1 VSGTGRRAALP
12 PAAYRKP
19 GNLSVDGLVVHAV
32 GQGGQ
37 DHGIYDFRACPG
49 PGAFKRELVAAFAGC
64 ASASGTWGSAA
75 TCEQYA
81 QRLRQFLMFAASC
94 HPPVTAVAQLTPAA
108 WNTWTLPRPRRRQ
121 LRVVLLE
128 IASLPGD
135 TRAKMQAQRTRATP
149 KMSQASYSLREFTG
163 IRAAAGGTVRSAV
176 RRIEASTLLVQR
188 WRAGDTPQ
196 DFPDWWWG
204 WLLDHVSR
212 TGELPR
218 NTVSTTG
225 ARYFS
230 KPVRRLLGPGGGPG
244 ALARLYPTYEEMGAA
259 AVLLI
264 CHEGW
269 NLSVLQT
276 MQLPGQWPNA
286 DADTASPAI
295 HRVNTDKPRR
305 GPRHRHGSNNLVDLG
320 EGSPG
325 RALQQVLALTAQARA
340 TLEDRGT
347 PSTSLLLG
355 RRAKALEGG
364 GVFADGASAEH
375 AIKAWSD
382 GAGLAGGDGPLRVRA
397 RRLRRTVQVLYGGPR
412 NNTIRTHQDVY
423 LLRDE
428 QVREESADVVAA
440 GLAEAVEHAET
451 RVRMR
456 LVPQATGATAD
467 DAERV
472 AHQTGLGHGTASRVV
487 QGALDTAVAACTDF
501 EHSPFTP
508 SGPCAVSFL
517 LCLACPNAVA
527 TGRHLPRI
535 VYLHQ
540 ALDTLRSA
548 VDTATWAADWA
559 EHHGRVAD
567 LVRAHTTE
575 AERAALRAQL
585 TDHDRELIDR
595 MLDRRLD
602 S

>member
-1 VSGTGRRAALP
+1 MSGTGRRASLP
-12 PAAYRKP
+12 AGAYRKP
-19 GNLSVDGLVVHAV
+19 GNLSADGLVVHAA

-37 DHGIYDFRACPG
+37 DHGSYDFRGCPG
-49 PGAFKRELVAAFAGC
+49 PDAFKRELAAAFARC
-64 ASASGTWGSAA
+64 ASASGTWGSAR

-81 QRLRQFLMFAASC
+81 QRVRQFLMFAASC
-94 HPPVTAVAQLTPAA
+94 QPPVTTIAQLSPAV

-121 LRVVLLE
+121 LRVLLLE
-128 IASLPGD
+128 IASLPAD
-135 TRAKMQAQRTRATP
+135 TRARMQAHRTRAAPRT
-149 KMSQASYSLREFTG
+149 SQASYSMREFTG
-163 IRAAAGGTVRSAV
+163 IRAAAGRTVRAAV
-176 RRIEASTLLVQR
+176 RRIETNTLLVQR
-188 WRAGDTPQ
+188 WRAGDMPR
-196 DFPDWWWG
+196 DSPDWWWG

-218 NTVSTTG
+218 STVPATG

-230 KPVRRLLGPGGGPG
+230 KPLRRRLGPGGGPG
-244 ALARLYPTYEEMGAA
+244 ALARLYPTCEEMGAA
-259 AVLLI
+259 AVWLI

-286 DADTASPAI
+286 DAGTSSPAI
-295 HRVNTDKPRR
+295 HRVDTDKPRR
-305 GPRHRHGSNNLVDLG
+305 GPRRRHGSNNLVDLG
-320 EGSPG
+320 EGSGG
-325 RALQQVLALTAQARA
+325 RAIQQVLALTAQARA

-364 GVFADGASAEH
+364 SVFADGAGAEQ

-382 GAGLAGGDGPLRVRA
+382 GAGLAGAGGPLRVRA

-412 NNTIRTHQDVY
+412 NNTVRTHQDVY

-428 QVREESADVVAA
+428 QVREESTEVVAA
-440 GLAEAVEHAET
+440 GLAEAVEHAGT

-456 LVPQATGATAD
+456 LVSQATGATAD

-472 AHQTGLGHGTASRVV
+472 ADQAGLAHGTASRVV

-508 SGPCAVSFL
+508 SGTCAVSFL
-517 LCLACPNAVA
+517 LCFACPNAVA

-535 VYLHQ
+535 LYLHQ
-540 ALDTLRSA
+540 ALEALRSA
-548 VDTATWAADWA
+548 VDTVTWAADWA
-559 EHHGRVAD
+559 GHHGRVAD

-575 AERAALRAQL
+575 AERATLRAQV
-585 TDHDRELIDR
+585 TDQDRELVDR

>member
-1 VSGTGRRAALP
+1 MSGTGRRAALP
-12 PAAYRKP
+12 AAPYRKP
-19 GNLSVDGLVVHAV
+19 SNLSADGLVVHAV

-37 DHGIYDFRACPG
+37 GHGTYDFRGCPG
-49 PGAFKRELVAAFAGC
+49 PEAFTGELVAAFARC
-64 ASASGTWGSAA
+64 ASASGPWGSAK
-75 TCEQYA
+75 TCDNYA
-81 QRLRQFLMFAASC
+81 KYVRQFLRFAASC
-94 HPPVTAVAQLTPAA
+94 RPPVTTVGQLTPAV
-108 WNTWTLPRPRRRQ
+108 WNTWTLPKPRRRQ

-128 IASLPGD
+128 IAALPAD
-135 TRAKMQAQRTRATP
+135 TRARMQAQRSRASPRT
-149 KMSQASYSLREFTG
+149 SQASYSLREFTD
-163 IRAAAGGTVRSAV
+163 IRAAAGRTVRSAV
-176 RRIEASTLLVQR
+176 RRIETNTAVLER
-188 WRAGDTPQ
+188 WRAGGTPRE
-196 DFPDWWWG
+196 FPDWWWG
-204 WLLDHVSR
+204 WVLDHLAR

-218 NTVSTTG
+218 GTVSTTG
-225 ARYFS
+225 TRYFS
-230 KPVRRLLGPGGGPG
+230 KPVQRLLGRGGGPD

-276 MQLPGQWPNA
+276 MQLPEQWPN
-286 DADTASPAI
+286 ADTASPAI
-295 HRVNTDKPRR
+295 HRVDTDKARR
-305 GPRHRHGSNNLVDLG
+305 GSRLRHSSNNLVDVG

-325 RALQQVLALTAQARA
+325 RAIRQVLALTAQARA
-340 TLEDRGT
+340 TLEQRGT
-347 PSTSLLLG
+347 PSASLLLG

-364 GVFADGASAEH
+364 SVFADGATAEL

-382 GAGLAGGDGPLRVRA
+382 GAGLVGGDGPLRVGA

-412 NNTIRTHQDVY
+412 NNTVRTHEDVY

-428 QVREESADVVAA
+428 QVRAESTDVVAA

-451 RVRMR
+451 QVRMR
-456 LVPQATGATAD
+456 TVSQATGSTAQ

-472 AHQTGLGHGTASRVV
+472 AHQAGLAHGRARQVV
-487 QGALDTAVAACTDF
+487 AGELDTAVAACTDF

-517 LCLACPNAVA
+517 LCFACPNAIA

-535 VYLHQ
+535 VYLHEALQ
-540 ALDTLRSA
+540 ALRSA
-548 VDTATWAADWA
+548 VDAATWIADWA

-567 LVRAHTTE
+567 LVSTHTTE

-585 TDHDRELIDR
+585 TEGDQDLIDR

>member
-1 VSGTGRRAALP
+1 MNGTGRRAALP
-12 PAAYRKP
+12 TAAYHKQD
-19 GNLSVDGLVVHAV
+19 NLGADGLVVHAI

-37 DHGIYDFRACPG
+37 DHGSYDFRDCPG
-49 PGAFKRELVAAFAGC
+49 PEAFKRELVAAFARC
-64 ASASGTWGSAA
+64 ASASGTWGSAH
-75 TCEQYA
+75 TCGNYA
-81 QRLRQFLMFAASC
+81 QRLRQFLAFAASC
-94 HPPVTAVAQLTPAA
+94 QPPVTDVSGITPAV
-108 WNTWTLPRPRRRQ
+108 WNTWTLPKPRRRQ

-128 IASLPGD
+128 IAALPVD
-135 TRAKMQAQRTRATP
+135 TRARVQAQRTRTGRRP
-149 KMSQASYSLREFTG
+149 SQASYSLREFTQ
-163 IRAAAGGTVRSAV
+163 IRAAAGQTVRAAV
-176 RRIEASTLLVQR
+176 RRIETSMGLLQR
-188 WRAGDTPQ
+188 WRAGDIPG
-196 DFPDWWWG
+196 DVPDWWWG
-204 WLLDHVSR
+204 WVLDHLDR

-218 NTVSTTG
+218 STVSTTG

-230 KPVRRLLGPGGGPG
+230 KPVRRLLGPGGGPD

-276 MQLPGQWPNA
+276 MQRPDQAPNA
-286 DADTASPAI
+286 DADTGSPVI
-295 HRVNTDKPRR
+295 VRVGIDKPRR
-305 GPRHRHGSNNLVDLG
+305 GPRLRHGSNNLVDLG

-325 RALQQVLALTAQARA
+325 RALQQVLALTGQARA
-340 TLEDRGT
+340 TLARLGT
-347 PSTSLLLG
+347 PSTSLLLA
-355 RRAKALEGG
+355 RRTKALEGG
-364 GVFADGASAEH
+364 SVFADGAAAEN

-382 GAGLAGGDGPLRVRA
+382 SAGLAGGDGPLRVRA

-412 NNTIRTHQDVY
+412 NNTVRTHEDVY

-428 QVREESADVVAA
+428 QVRDESTEVVAA
-440 GLAEAVEHAET
+440 GLAEAVEHAQD
-451 RVRMR
+451 RVRMF
-456 LVPQATGATAD
+456 VVSQATGATAQ
-467 DAERV
+467 DAEQV
-472 AHQTGLGHGTASRVV
+472 ATQTGLTSGTAAQVV
-487 QGALDTAVAACTDF
+487 AGRLDTVVAACTDF
-501 EHSPFTP
+501 DHSPFTP

-540 ALDTLRSA
+540 ALETLRCV

-567 LVRAHTTE
+567 LVGAHTTE
-575 AERAALRAQL
+575 AERAALRSQV
-585 TDHDRELIDR
+585 TDRDRELIDR

>member
-1 VSGTGRRAALP
+1 MSGTGRRAALP
-12 PAAYRKP
+12 SAAYRKP
-19 GNLSVDGLVVHAV
+19 GNLSADGLVVHAA

-37 DHGIYDFRACPG
+37 DHGTYDFRGGPG
-49 PGAFKRELVAAFAGC
+49 PEVFKRELAAAFAWC

-81 QRLRQFLMFAASC
+81 QRVRQFLAFAASC
-94 HPPVTAVAQLTPAA
+94 RPPVTAVAQLTPAV

-128 IASLPGD
+128 IASLPAD
-135 TRAKMQAQRTRATP
+135 TRARMQAQRTRVAPGT
-149 KMSQASYSLREFTG
+149 SQASYSLREFTA
-163 IRAAAGGTVRSAV
+163 IRAAAGRTVRSAAG
-176 RRIEASTLLVQR
+176 RIEASTLLLRR
-188 WRAGDTPQ
+188 WRAGETSQ
-196 DFPDWWWG
+196 DSSDWWWG
-204 WLLDHVSR
+204 WLLDQVSR

-218 NTVSTTG
+218 STVSTTG
-225 ARYFS
+225 HRYFS
-230 KPVRRLLGPGGGPG
+230 KPVRRLLGSGGGPG

-276 MQLPGQWPNA
+276 MQLPGQWPDA
-286 DADTASPAI
+286 DADAGSPVI
-295 HRVNTDKPRR
+295 HRVDTDKPRR
-305 GPRHRHGSNNLVDLG
+305 GPGRRHGSNNLVDLG
-320 EGSPG
+320 EGSAG
-325 RALQQVLALTAQARA
+325 RAIRQVLALTAQVRA
-340 TLEDRGT
+340 TLDQRGT

-364 GVFADGASAEH
+364 SVFADGAAAEL

-397 RRLRRTVQVLYGGPR
+397 RRLRRTVQVLCGGPR
-412 NNTIRTHQDVY
+412 NNTVRTHEDIY
-423 LLRDE
+423 LMRDE

-456 LVPQATGATAD
+456 TVPQATGATAHD
-467 DAERV
+467 TERV
-472 AHQTGLGHGTASRVV
+472 ARQAGLAHGTAAQVV
-487 QGALDTAVAACTDF
+487 AGQLDTAVAACTDF
-501 EHSPFTP
+501 AHSPFTP

-517 LCLACPNAVA
+517 LCFACPNAVA

-535 VYLHQ
+535 IYLHEALQ
-540 ALDTLRSA
+540 ALRSA
-548 VDTATWAADWA
+548 VDTATWMADWA
-559 EHHGRVAD
+559 GHHGRVAD

-585 TDHDRELIDR
+585 TEGDRELIDR
-595 MLDRRLD
+595 MPDRRLD

>member
-1 VSGTGRRAALP
+1 MSGTGRRAALP

-19 GNLSVDGLVVHAV
+19 GNLSADGLVVHAA

-37 DHGIYDFRACPG
+37 DHGTYDFGACPG
-49 PGAFKRELVAAFAGC
+49 PEAFRRELAAAFARS

-75 TCEQYA
+75 TCGQYA
-81 QRLRQFLMFAASC
+81 QRVRQFLVFAASC
-94 HPPVTAVAQLTPAA
+94 CPPVTAVAQLTPAV
-108 WNTWTLPRPRRRQ
+108 WNAWTLPRPRRRQ

-128 IASLPGD
+128 IASLPAD
-135 TRAKMQAQRTRATP
+135 TRARMQAQRTRATP
-149 KMSQASYSLREFTG
+149 ATSQASYSLREFTA
-163 IRAAAGGTVRSAV
+163 IRAAAGRTVRSAAG
-176 RRIEASTLLVQR
+176 RIETSTRLVQR
-188 WRAGDTPQ
+188 WRAGDTPR
-196 DFPDWWWG
+196 DSPDWWWG
-204 WLLDHVSR
+204 WLLDQVSR

-218 NTVSTTG
+218 STVSTTG
-225 ARYFS
+225 ARYLS
-230 KPVRRLLGPGGGPG
+230 KPVRRLLGPGGGPS
-244 ALARLYPTYEEMGAA
+244 ALARLYPAYEEMGAA

-276 MQLPGQWPNA
+276 MRLPGQWPNA
-286 DADTASPAI
+286 DPDTASPVI

-305 GPRHRHGSNNLVDLG
+305 GPRRRHGSNNLVDLG
-320 EGSPG
+320 EGSAG
-325 RALQQVLALTAQARA
+325 RALRQVLSLTAQARA

-347 PSTSLLLG
+347 PSTSVLLG
-355 RRAKALEGG
+355 RRAKALGG
-364 GVFADGASAEH
+364 GSVFADGTAAEG

-412 NNTIRTHQDVY
+412 DNTVRTHEDVY

-440 GLAEAVEHAET
+440 GLAEAVEHAGN

-456 LVPQATGATAD
+456 MVPHATGATAD
-467 DAERV
+467 DAGRV
-472 AHQTGLGHGTASRVV
+472 ARQAGLAHGTAAQVV
-487 QGALDTAVAACTDF
+487 AGELDTAVAACTDF

-540 ALDTLRSA
+540 ALEGLRSA
-548 VDTATWAADWA
+548 VDTATWTADWA
-559 EHHGRVAD
+559 GHHGRVAD
-567 LVRAHTTE
+567 LVSAHTTE
-575 AERAALRAQL
+575 AGRAALRAQL
-585 TDHDRELIDR
+585 TDHDRDLIDR